1 MFRLHE
7 EYYGS
12 SLCSFFLMETYTV
25 SDYAHATIRFCC
37 VQSLAALRL
46 TDTAG
51 RIFQECL
58 EEEFR
63 RTYWQVT
70 SAAAI
75 AVRELED
82 RRKQDEDRCRQDE
95 VSYLYGNGRAVF
107 DRLTDELAIEAH
119 CWVMGHG
126 SWNYDKDVNI
136 PILEQ
141 PRNEQTNFKKR
152 YHAIVQNRVYN
163 VDSGEFISIERY
175 NQLQDEI
182 YEDSE
187 TELPP
192 TGKQGQRQAAV
203 EHGRQEVVLKDTLG
217 DEGEKV
223 EASVEANRQE
233 RERMFASEDENGSS
247 EEPVAEQPLKIRR
260 VGWGGG

>member
-1 MFRLHE
+1 MFGLHE

-12 SLCSFFLMETYTV
+12 SLCSFFLMETFTV
-25 SDYAHATIRFCC
+25 SDFARATSPFCC

-46 TDTAG
+46 TYTAG

-75 AVRELED
+75 AV
-82 RRKQDEDRCRQDE
+82 KQDEDRCRQDE
-95 VSYLYGNGRAVF
+95 VHSYLYGNGRTVF
-107 DRLTDELAIEAH
+107 DRLTDELS
-119 CWVMGHG
+119 WVMGHG
-126 SWNYDKDVNI
+126 SWYYDKDVNI

-141 PRNEQTNFKKR
+141 PRNEQTNFQKR

-163 VDSGEFISIERY
+163 VDSNEFISIERY
-175 NQLQDEI
+175 NKLQDEI
-182 YEDSE
+182 FEDSE
-187 TELPP
+187 TELSP
-192 TGKQGQRQAAV
+192 TGKHGQRQAAV

-217 DEGEKV
+217 DEGENV
-223 EASVEANRQE
+223 EANVEANRQE
-233 RERMFASEDENGSS
+233 REQMFASEDENGSS
-247 EEPVAEQPLKIRR
+247 EEPVAEQPIKIRR